1 MVKQRSKSVTLIE
14 GDSACV
20 CVDHVFVC
28 EGNRRRRGG
37 GPKGSVE
44 GGYSGSGV
52 RSPLSAG
59 VDSYRRW
66 SKMRILLG
74 RLPAHPARK

>member
-1 MVKQRSKSVTLIE
+1 MQDGCGVTVVC
-14 GDSACV
+14 ACV
-20 CVDHVFVC
+20 SFPFPVFVC
-28 EGNRRRRGG
+28 EQPKMGEGER

-44 GGYSGSGV
+44 GGYLGSGV

>member
-1 MVKQRSKSVTLIE
+1 MKSLF
-14 GDSACV
+14 SCV
-20 CVDHVFVC
+20 CVCKCVDNPCAVFVC
-28 EGNRRRRGG
+28 LCVCEQGIEGG
-37 GPKGSVE
+37 GSPKGSVE
-44 GGYSGSGV
+44 GGYLGSGV

>member
-1 MVKQRSKSVTLIE
+1 M
-14 GDSACV
+14 CV
-20 CVDHVFVC
+20 CVCYPYAVC
-28 EGNRRRRGG
+28 LCVNREWKEGGKGG
-37 GPKGSVE
+37 GSPEGSVE

-66 SKMRILLG
+66 AKMRILLG